1 MKRVE
6 AGAGRGGLWYMS
18 GIAYNSGI
26 GKGGDLLKTFTNSK
40 SMSLRRA
47 KHLLISLLLV
57 LLGVGQSP
65 AVNAQAEAMAP
76 LVQMGVQLAA
86 AVVPMVIPVVVTGA
100 VMGARAAAMA
110 PAYIKEKVS
119 SISIPRPHLRKKK
132 GSHGEVAQNE
142 SDSATE
148 NVTGE
153 VVDPTSPEAAED
165 SEAAPKPRAVAAKAD
180 SEEEAVEEEAPKRKA
195 IPRTTVKPMSQRL
208 RDEDPQAAKDPSDW
222 YND

>member
-1 MKRVE
+1 M
-6 AGAGRGGLWYMS
+6 
-18 GIAYNSGI
+18 
-26 GKGGDLLKTFTNSK
+26 
-40 SMSLRRA
+40 
-47 KHLLISLLLV
+47 LISLLLV

-110 PAYIKEKVS
+110 PSYIKEKVS
-119 SISIPRPHLRKKK
+119 SISIPRPHFRKKK
-132 GSHGEVAQNE
+132 GAQAELAQNE
-142 SDSATE
+142 TDSATE

-153 VVDPTSPEAAED
+153 VVDPTSPEAAADAEV
-165 SEAAPKPRAVAAKAD
+165 APKPRTVAAKND
-180 SEEEAVEEEAPKRKA
+180 SEEEAVAEEEAPKRKA